1 MSNRTAM
8 PSRASLLKPARQ
20 PDSRLLQS
28 TRKRVMN
35 RRQTLQAI
43 EDNPDVSVL
52 IIGGGVN
59 GIGAFR
65 DLALQGVD
73 VLLVERGDFGCG
85 TSAASSHMLHGGLR
99 YLENGEFRLVNE
111 ALHERDRLLANA
123 PHYAKPLRT
132 TIPVFRWFSGLLNAP
147 LKFARLLDVPGERG
161 ALVIKL
167 GLTFYDFLARGSRVM
182 PTHEFRR
189 RNAALREHPALNPA
203 ILCAAAYY
211 DAWMPYPERI
221 CMEMVLDAE
230 ARNPACNALNYV
242 SAVAGEGD
250 NIVLRDELTGSK
262 LRAQPKV
269 VVNAA
274 GPWID
279 LVNGGL
285 APGVEQFIGG
295 TKGSHLIL
303 DHPALLEATRGSEF
317 YFEND
322 DGRPVLILPFFDR
335 VMIGTTDIRIDD
347 ADEAVATDAEIDY
360 LLAMV
365 NKVFPAI
372 KPERSHIV
380 FTFSGVR
387 PLPASTGLGAGQISR
402 DHSIRTLAPTERRP
416 YPIHSLIGGKW
427 TTFRAFAEQ
436 TTDLVLGNLGR
447 PRLASTADL
456 PIGGGRDYPRG
467 EEAREKWLRELAAE
481 SELPLLRLR
490 QLFDRYGTRA
500 ASFARYIGSRDDRPL
515 TRHAGYSRREL
526 EFILREEKVERLD
539 DLLLRRSLIAMLGR
553 LTPEL
558 LDEAAAISAEALGW
572 SAERKAEEI
581 TRAQA
586 ILRLRHR
593 VEL

>member
-1 MSNRTAM
+1 MKRQDSL
-8 PSRASLLKPARQ
+8 RAIRDKP
-20 PDSRLLQS
+20 
-28 TRKRVMN
+28 
-35 RRQTLQAI
+35 
-43 EDNPDVSVL
+43 EFSVL

-73 VLLVERGDFGCG
+73 ALLVERGDFGCG

-147 LKFARLLDVPGERG
+147 LKFAGLLDKPGERG
-161 ALVIKL
+161 ALVVKL
-167 GLTFYDFLARGSRVM
+167 GLTFYDFFVRSGRVM

-189 RNAALREHPALNPA
+189 RSAALREYPVLNSA
-203 ILCAAAYY
+203 IACAATYY

-221 CMEMVLDAE
+221 CLEMVLDAE
-230 ARNPACNALNYV
+230 ASNPACRALNYV
-242 SAVAGEGD
+242 SAVGGEGD
-250 NIVLRDELTGSK
+250 SLVLRDELTGSK
-262 LRAQPKV
+262 LRVRPKV

-347 ADEAVATDAEIDY
+347 PDEARATDAEIDY

-372 KPERSHIV
+372 KPERSQIV

-387 PLPASTGLGAGQISR
+387 PLPVSTGVGAGQISR
-402 DHSIRTLAPTERRP
+402 DHSIRTLAPTEERT
-416 YPIHSLIGGKW
+416 YPIHALIGGKW

-436 TTDLVLGNLGR
+436 ITDLVLGDLR
-447 PRLASTADL
+447 MPRRASTVDL
-456 PIGGGRDYPRG
+456 PIGGGREYPRG
-467 EEAREKWLRELAAE
+467 DSAREAWLRELSAE
-481 SELPLLRLR
+481 SELPLERLQ
-490 QLFDRYGTRA
+490 QLFERYGTRA
-500 ASFARYIGSRDDRPL
+500 ASFAHYIGRADDRPL
-515 TRHAGYSRREL
+515 AHHAAYSRREL

-553 LTPEL
+553 LTPRLLHEL
-558 LDEAAAISAEALGW
+558 ADIAAETLGW

-586 ILRLRHR
+586 ILRQKHR
-593 VEL
+593 VAL